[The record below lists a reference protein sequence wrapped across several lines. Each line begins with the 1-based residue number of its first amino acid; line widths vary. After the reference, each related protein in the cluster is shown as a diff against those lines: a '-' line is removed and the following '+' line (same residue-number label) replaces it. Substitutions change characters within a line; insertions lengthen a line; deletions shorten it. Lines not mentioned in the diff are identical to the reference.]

1 MYRLTT
7 DNPNGN
13 TEIMR
18 NMAYIKDG
26 WIAIREME
34 LPFTDYLKQ
43 QCTAHGCDGYMDNV
57 EPEDLFE
64 AMCECSFTTPH
75 CPIFL
80 LYAIAIQAVLLR
92 DRLSKYEDSN
102 LTPHEVMELV
112 RFKHLAPC
120 HRHRYSRT

>member
-7 DNPNGN
+7 DNPKGE
-13 TEIMR
+13 TETFL
-18 NMAYIKDG
+18 NMAYIRDG
-26 WIAIREME
+26 WVSVREME
-34 LPFTDYLKQ
+34 LPFTDYLRQ
-43 QCTAHGCDGYMDNV
+43 QCTAHGYNGYMDNV

-80 LYAIAIQAVLLR
+80 LYAIAIQAAISR

-102 LTPHEVMELV
+102 LTPEEASKLTQKGGNDHGRE
-112 RFKHLAPC
+112 
-120 HRHRYSRT
+120 